1 MKQGGRCVSAISV
14 LFVVAVLI
22 AWLASPAMAQ
32 TTDGNILGTVFDS
45 SGATVPEATVELLNM
60 ATGVKTMTRSDA
72 QGNYRFGNVLAG
84 NYTLTVSA
92 SGFVT
97 TSLKNVAVELNRTAT
112 ANVTL
117 AVGAVSTAVEVT
129 AAAALID
136 ASTAQITSAY
146 ESRLATELP
155 VSSNPS
161 GGVLNLSLIGG
172 GVGSSGGIG
181 AGTGPSVGGIRPR
194 NNNFTVEG
202 VDNND
207 KNVTG
212 PVINVPND
220 AVGEFSVL
228 QNQFSSEFGRAS
240 GGQFNVTVKSGTNE
254 IHGSLYE
261 YFMNRNLNAN
271 DQAAAR
277 QGVLSPPRYDQNRL
291 GANAGGPIRKN
302 RWFIFGL
309 YEYNPRG
316 DAGVPSAPVYAPTS
330 AGYATLASMT
340 SISRANLDMLQKYA
354 PAAPVQ
360 ARTAT
365 VNGTAIPIGI
375 YQIVAP
381 AYVNNYNWLISTD
394 LTISPRDQLRAR
406 FIDNDTL
413 GISTGAQLPV
423 FYMPQNSYAKLASL
437 SEFHTFTPGLVN
449 ELRLAWNRNTNAK
462 DIPALSWPGLD
473 VFPNVVIRNDLNL
486 NIGPD
491 TNSPTVVA
499 QNSYQLVNNLSWNHG
514 RHDLK
519 FGIDLRSQ
527 LFNTSYVS
535 RVRGDYEWTTLEKYL
550 NDTIPDYLAQR
561 NVGGKVYS
569 GNSPAYYGFAN
580 DSFRLRP
587 NLTFNLGIRYEWNGV
602 SKSMKEWDLNK
613 LADVPGVLT
622 FAAPQP
628 TKTNFAPR
636 FGFAWS
642 PGRAARTAIRGG
654 FGLAYDQWFDNI
666 GIQARPPQANSSV
679 DVTGNPG
686 TGFLAKG
693 GILPSARAADLT
705 PAQARAATSYYLDP
719 VQKLPYAMTWNF
731 GLQRSFANDY
741 TVEARYVGTK
751 AIHLVM
757 QGQLN
762 RNSLVTPDF
771 NLPTYL
777 QAPTQA
783 TLNALTISTATFTQL
798 RTTAAFN
805 PLLPYGFTSAII
817 AYQGRGNSRYNGLA
831 LDLKKRYSH
840 NFLLNVAYTLSHT
853 TDDSTAE
860 LNSVVA
866 TPRRPQDYNNYSAE
880 HSDSALDHRHRFTL
894 TPVFD
899 TPWFSTH
906 NNPLVRNLLGNWE
919 LSGTLTAETGTW
931 ATPQSGVD
939 SNQNGDSVSDRVILN
954 PGGAEG
960 TSSGVT
966 ALKNSSG
973 ATVAYLAQ
981 NPNARYIQAQI
992 GAYANSTRNILRT
1005 PGIRN
1010 VDMTISK
1017 TVVFT
1022 EKRRLQFAAS
1032 LFNAVNHPQYTLGNI
1047 NNITLRKT
1055 AGSANMYI
1063 PGNPSF
1069 AQWDQ
1074 VFSSNPRAMQL
1085 SMKVM
1090 F

>member
-1 MKQGGRCVSAISV
+1 MPSLQGFLKGTA
-14 LFVVAVLI
+14 VAGMAAL
-22 AWLASPAMAQ
+22 LAGLLGAQ
-32 TTDGNILGTVFDS
+32 TTDGNIVGTVFDT
-45 SGATVPEATVELLNM
+45 SGAAVPDASVELLNT
-60 ATGVKTMTRSDA
+60 ATGVKSITRSDSL
-72 QGNYRFGNVLAG
+72 GNYRFGNVLIG

-92 SGFVT
+92 SGFAT
-97 TSLKNVAVELNRTAT
+97 TTVKNLGVELNRTTT
-112 ANVTL
+112 ANVT
-117 AVGAVSTAVEVT
+117 VTPGAVSTAVEVT

-136 ASTAQITSAY
+136 ASTAQITNVY
-146 ESRLATELP
+146 ESRLATGLP
-155 VSSNPS
+155 LASNPA
-161 GGVLNLSLIGG
+161 GGILNLALVGG

-228 QNQFSSEFGRAS
+228 QNQFSAEFGRAS
-240 GGQFNVTVKSGTNE
+240 GGQFNVTVKSGANE
-254 IHGSLYE
+254 IHGSVYE

-291 GANAGGPIRKN
+291 GGNAGGPIIKN
-302 RWFIFGL
+302 RWFIYGL

-316 DAGVPSAPVYAPTS
+316 DASVPSAPVYSPT
-330 AGYATLASMT
+330 ADGYAKLASM
-340 SISRANLDMLQKYA
+340 SSVSKSNLEMLQKYA
-354 PAAPVQ
+354 PAAAAQ
-360 ARTAT
+360 TRTTT
-365 VNGTAIPIGI
+365 VNGAAIPIGI
-375 YQIVAP
+375 YPVVSP
-381 AYVNNYNWLISTD
+381 SFVNNYNWLVSTD
-394 LTISPRDQLRAR
+394 FTISSRDQLRAR
-406 FIDNDTL
+406 FIDNDTV
-413 GISTGAQLPV
+413 GINTGAQLPV
-423 FYMPQNSYAKLASL
+423 FFMPQQNYGKLASL
-437 SEFHTFTPGLVN
+437 SEFHTFAPNLVN

-462 DIPALSWPGLD
+462 NVPAFSWPGLD

-491 TNSPTVVA
+491 ANSPTIVA
-499 QNSYQLVNNLSWNHG
+499 QNSYQLVNNLSWNRG

-519 FGIDLRSQ
+519 FGVDLRSQ

-569 GNSPAYYGFAN
+569 GNSPAFYGFAN

-587 NLTFNLGIRYEWNGV
+587 NLTLNLGVRYEFNGV
-602 SKSMKEWDLNK
+602 AKSMKEWDLNK

-622 FAAPQP
+622 FAAPQS

-642 PGRAARTAIRGG
+642 PGRATKTSIRGG

-705 PAQARAATSYYLDP
+705 PAQARAATSYFLDP
-719 VQKLPYAMTWNF
+719 IQKLPYAMTWNF
-731 GLQRSFANDY
+731 GVQRSFGKDY

-751 AIHLVM
+751 AIHLIM

-762 RNSLVTPDF
+762 RNSLVTPSF
-771 NLPTYL
+771 NLPTYME
-777 QAPTQA
+777 APSQA

-798 RTTAAFN
+798 RTTSAFN
-805 PLLPYGFTSAII
+805 PLLPNGFTSAII

-831 LDLKKRYSH
+831 LDLKKRYSS
-840 NFLLNVAYTLSHT
+840 NFLVNAAYTFSHT

-866 TPRRPQDYNNYSAE
+866 TPRRPQDYNNYTAE

-894 TPVFD
+894 SPVFN
-899 TPWFSTH
+899 TPWFAT
-906 NNPLVRNLLGNWE
+906 NGNPVVKNLLGNWE
-919 LSGTLTAETGTW
+919 LSGAVTLETGTW

-954 PGGAEG
+954 PAGAEG

-981 NPNARYIQAQI
+981 NPNARYIAAQI

-1005 PGIRN
+1005 PGIGN

-1017 TVVFT
+1017 TFVFT
-1022 EKRRLQFAAS
+1022 EKRRLQFAANM
-1032 LFNAVNHPQYTLGNI
+1032 FNAMNHAQYTLGNI
-1047 NNITLRKT
+1047 NTINLRKT

-1074 VFSSNPRAMQL
+1074 VFSSNPRVMQL
-1085 SMKVM
+1085 TLKLA